1 MSSANN
7 SNFTRGAQLW
17 AHNMRMAVQGA
28 KNICLFGLATVMVLL
43 AVRLNQLL
51 TFETIYYYV
60 IKCYVEFKLSIGSF
74 FYSKNRIGIDYY
86 SISKGHSV
94 HKGAEEFIY
103 QFWYETPYG
112 TNINNFLLWLLEDA
126 FFEVVASFTVGCSIA
141 LIFFIY
147 RGRNILG
154 TKKLRGSDLV
164 TVKELSKILKRAKQA
179 SKIKISGLHLVKG
192 SEMQHLLLPGTT
204 GAGKTNMLKEL
215 LAQIKVQNDRAIIFD
230 VTGEFVDR
238 FYNPETDVILNPLRE
253 DSVCWIPWNDCKTDE
268 EYNNLAAA
276 FVDGESIQSDRYWE
290 DAARAVLVEAL
301 KKQESTKS
309 IESMLHVIKRVDFE
323 NFCEY
328 FAGTDAA
335 GYVSKES
342 DKATSSVRSMLISKI
357 RELKVLKDK
366 GDFSIKD
373 WVNNGNKKGWL
384 FISCKPNDLD
394 TLRALM
400 SAWANIAIQGMLDRP
415 HSGENEKMW
424 FIMDELPAMRKIP
437 SLATVLAQGRKYG
450 ACVVAGIQNIAQ
462 LERIYGRPGAQEL
475 LDLFRTKFFF
485 AVGDNDIAEYAS
497 RALGEV
503 EIKETRE
510 SLSYGSNTMRDGV
523 NINSAVKIKR
533 LVLPDELKNL
543 EPNHCFVKLCGNY
556 PITKL
561 RVKLQA
567 PSKLPMFFYKLF
579 GQKKLEDTQEKP
591 VGATYVSDDK
601 VYHQTNVN
609 NSSRNVQQNLN
620 TNKEQELA
628 EKIEIQKISN
638 HKKILFTNL
647 NNREE
652 K

>member
-1 MSSANN
+1 
-7 SNFTRGAQLW
+7 
-17 AHNMRMAVQGA
+17 
-28 KNICLFGLATVMVLL
+28 
-43 AVRLNQLL
+43 
-51 TFETIYYYV
+51 
-60 IKCYVEFKLSIGSF
+60 
-74 FYSKNRIGIDYY
+74 
-86 SISKGHSV
+86 
-94 HKGAEEFIY
+94 
-103 QFWYETPYG
+103 
-112 TNINNFLLWLLEDA
+112 
-126 FFEVVASFTVGCSIA
+126 
-141 LIFFIY
+141 
-147 RGRNILG
+147 
-154 TKKLRGSDLV
+154 
-164 TVKELSKILKRAKQA
+164 
-179 SKIKISGLHLVKG
+179 
-192 SEMQHLLLPGTT
+192 
-204 GAGKTNMLKEL
+204 
-215 LAQIKVQNDRAIIFD
+215 
-230 VTGEFVDR
+230 
-238 FYNPETDVILNPLRE
+238 
-253 DSVCWIPWNDCKTDE
+253 
-268 EYNNLAAA
+268 LAAA

-301 KKQESTKS
+301 KKEESSKS
-309 IESMLHVIKRVDFE
+309 IESMLHVIKRAGFE
-323 NFCEY
+323 DFCEY